1 MTKADIEKKLME
13 LANLKAQKEL
23 VRLDKEETI
32 KKAVPPEVLEVIED
46 IEAEYATVNE
56 GITKNYD
63 KVEEEI
69 KQAVLELKESVKT
82 EVGSAIYNKG
92 RNKWDTDMLN
102 GLAILIPK
110 VKEAYKQGDPYVTI
124 R

>member
-1 MTKADIEKKLME
+1 MSKEYVAKKLME

-32 KKAVPPEVLEVIED
+32 KKAVPPEVLEIIAD
-46 IEAEYATVNE
+46 IEAEYAAINE

-63 KVEEEI
+63 TIVEEI
-69 KQAVLELKESVKT
+69 KTVVLELKESVKT
-82 EVGSAIYNKG
+82 EVGSAIYTEG
-92 RNKWDTDMLN
+92 REKWDGKMLN
-102 GLAILIPK
+102 GLALVMPR
-110 VKEAYKQGDPYVTI
+110 VKEAWSKGDPYVTI

>member
-1 MTKADIEKKLME
+1 MSKEYVAKKLME

-32 KKAVPPEVLEVIED
+32 KKAVPPEVLEVIAD

-63 KVEEEI
+63 RVVEEI
-69 KQAVLELKESVKT
+69 KKAVLELKESVKT
-82 EVGSAIYNKG
+82 EVGSAIYAKG
-92 RNKWDTDMLN
+92 MDKWDTDMLN
-102 GLAILIPK
+102 GLALVMPR
-110 VKEAYKQGDPYVTI
+110 VKEAWSKGDPYVTI